1 MERKIETDADL
12 FASYLLMPLDDFRQQ
27 VQGHAGQIEMLR
39 HCADRYGVSVM
50 AAALKWIEIAPKRAV
65 VVVVRDGF
73 VHWARSNTV
82 ARKSGLAL
90 SAKKNLI
97 EVPEGSLPARSDES
111 VSGLIQMK
119 SARLWF
125 PKEPQGMELVEHI
138 HVGGGAGL
146 TRLGCCCFQM
156 PSRFGSVEMK
166 MKMKG

>member
-1 MERKIETDADL
+1 KIGGT
-12 FASYLLMPLDDFRQQ
+12 S
-27 VQGHAGQIEMLR
+27 
-39 HCADRYGVSVM
+39 